1 MPQPFSYHPNRSVP
15 GVSFEPTD
23 LVSPMSVASGGFATL
38 WRAGS
43 RGQYAIKC
51 FNNGGMAAAEEEFE
65 ALLLLSGCS
74 SVPQVYSLGTFVN
87 GMEQGSAAIVE
98 EYIEGYTLAGVLK
111 RGLVTG
117 SVRLPVFETQ
127 LVVKVATELARA
139 LAKLEQVG
147 VSHRDLSANN
157 VMLSKDCVARH
168 LSGGIE
174 LALIDFGQ
182 STPTS
187 RPSVTPSFRARL
199 ATVPYGAPE
208 MYGGEHWERRN
219 SCKCDVWSFG
229 SIIVTMMCGEYWP
242 DEISD
247 LTVGISSARDL
258 ERITDAKRRP
268 LDLVKL
274 LGETGRRVGDLEKRL
289 AYVVQRCT
297 QFDPD
302 MRPKASELLNTM
314 EHIAPGNTPR
324 TPRRRPQ
331 ERMPQQTS
339 RVHVSREAPLAPPL
353 KHEPMNSSVPG
364 QAGRPESGNA
374 FNGDLKVRGTTLV
387 RYTGQEREVAIPEGI
402 VGIGARAFAGCTFLE
417 RVLMPESVGVVGEYA
432 FEGCTSLRG
441 IVLAS
446 VSQLG
451 VGAFSGCTSL
461 TSVTVRKPVSNIAW
475 YLFRDCTSLESVR
488 LPHGIRSIGTEAFCG
503 CAALTQINIPDT
515 VTQIG
520 DRAFYGCTSLGR
532 LSVPTSVTM
541 VGEDAFV
548 TGFHRS
554 VVEPAYAGETPKTT
568 RRVWMAA
575 AGAIAVALAIGL
587 AAVVGSGVLPWH
599 QNKWQTKDEVNAAAS
614 VPQKTIV
621 DDEICTI
628 GAYSRF
634 IYDGKETHYPISVV
648 NKSSKKIHVEATASQ
663 GNDPSGNLSMD
674 VDAKG
679 EATDTLWFED
689 TKSEKHVAQIKVTQ
703 DGREVSSAAFDSSVL
718 GV

>member
-1 MPQPFSYHPNRSVP
+1 MPQPFSYHPSRSVP
-15 GVSFEPTD
+15 GVSFDPSD

-65 ALLLLSGCS
+65 ALLLLSGCPA
-74 SVPQVYSLGTFVN
+74 VPQVYSLGTFVN

-117 SVRLPVFETQ
+117 SVRQPVFETQ
-127 LVVKVATELARA
+127 LVVKVATELARV
-139 LAKLEQVG
+139 LAKLEQMG

-157 VMLSKDCVARH
+157 VMLTKQCVARH
-168 LSGGIE
+168 LSGDIE

-208 MYGGEHWERRN
+208 MYGGEHWEQRN

-242 DEISD
+242 DEICD

-258 ERITDAKRRP
+258 ERIADAKRRP
-268 LDLVKL
+268 LDLVQL
-274 LGETGRRVGDLEKRL
+274 LGETGRKVGDPEKRL

-302 MRPKASELLNTM
+302 LRPKASELLDFM
-314 EHIAPGNTPR
+314 KHIAPGNTPR
-324 TPRRRPQ
+324 TPRRRSQ
-331 ERMPQQTS
+331 ERMPRQAS
-339 RVHVSREAPLAPPL
+339 RARVSREAPLTPPPGR
-353 KHEPMNSSVPG
+353 EPMKSPAFG
-364 QAGRPESGNA
+364 QGGRPDSA
-374 FNGDLKVRGTTLV
+374 PALYRDLEVRGTTLM
-387 RYTGQEREVAIPEGI
+387 RYIGHEREVAIPEGI
-402 VGIGARAFAGCTFLE
+402 IGIGARAFEGCAFLE
-417 RVLMPESVGVVGEYA
+417 RVLMPESVRVVGEYA

-451 VGAFSGCTSL
+451 VGAFCGCKSL
-461 TSVTVRKPVSNIAW
+461 TSVTVREPVSNIAW

-488 LPHGIRSIGTEAFCG
+488 LPHGIRSIGTEAFYG
-503 CAALTQINIPDT
+503 CAALTQIKIPDT

-520 DRAFYGCTSLGR
+520 DRAFYGCTSLGH
-532 LSVPTSVTM
+532 LSVPASVTM
-541 VGEDAFV
+541 IGEDAFA
-548 TGFHRS
+548 TGAHRS
-554 VVEPAYAGETPKTT
+554 VVEPTYVDGTPKTT
-568 RRVWMAA
+568 RTVWMAVV
-575 AGAIAVALAIGL
+575 GAIAVAVAIGL

-599 QNKWQTKDEVNAAAS
+599 QNKWQTNDETNAAAS

-621 DDEICTI
+621 DNETCTI

-648 NKSSKKIHVEATASQ
+648 NKSSKKIHVEAAATQ
-663 GNDPSGNLSMD
+663 GNGPAGKLSMD
-674 VDAKG
+674 VEAKG

-689 TKSEKHVAQIKVTQ
+689 TKSKKHVAQIMVTQ
-703 DGREVSSAAFDSSVL
+703 DGKEVSSVAFDSSAL